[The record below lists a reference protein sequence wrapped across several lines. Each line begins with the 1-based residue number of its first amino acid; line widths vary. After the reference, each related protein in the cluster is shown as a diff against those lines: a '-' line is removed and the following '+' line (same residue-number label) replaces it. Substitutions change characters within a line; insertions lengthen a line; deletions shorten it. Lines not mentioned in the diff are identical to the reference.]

1 LILANNSLCGTIPKY
16 FGKLN
21 LQNWDISHN
30 YFTCLEGSPNVTYA
44 CNISNN
50 AWNCGSPCVWVP
62 PSSLCGF
69 SPCPL

>member
-1 LILANNSLCGTIPKY
+1 
-16 FGKLN
+16 LN

-30 YFTCLEGSPNVTYA
+30 YFTCLEGNPNVTYA

-50 AWNCGSPCVWVP
+50 PWNCGSPCVWVP